1 MPKSTITFVCTE
13 CGGESLRW
21 AGQCPHCHAWNT
33 LQEFQVRKATK
44 GARPKPIQPARAVAL
59 TDLAA
64 DDAPRTRLEW
74 GELNRVLG
82 GGIVAGS
89 LVLIGGEPGVG
100 KSTLLMHA
108 AAQVARGGTVLYV
121 SGEESGQQV
130 RMRAQRLEALEP
142 NILLLA
148 ENDLDTI
155 CEAIEAER
163 PRLAI
168 VDSIQTVTD
177 VGLEGSAGSVT
188 QVRESA
194 ARLMRLAKEIGVPV
208 FLVGHVTK
216 DGSIAG
222 PRVLEHI
229 VDTVLYLEGDRRQE
243 LRLLRA
249 TKNRFGSAE
258 EVGVFA
264 MGESG
269 LQEVSDP
276 SAALLASAAPAA
288 PGTVIVSVLEGTRP
302 LLVEVQSLVN
312 RTQHTPVRRVANG
325 VDVNRLHM
333 ILAVLERRV
342 HGLSFGTKDVFV
354 SVAGGIRITEP
365 AADLGLA
372 LSILSNENN
381 RPMPDGLVVIGELGL
396 SGEVRRVGHLD
407 RRLQEAARHGLTRAL
422 IPAGSRAGR
431 PSGLDVVEVRTVAE
445 AISAA
450 FSSPIRSGEF
460 IREAGLGPTKSED
473 PRDELRSGSASG
485 SPAISRGPLRTVS

>member
-1 MPKSTITFVCTE
+1 MPKPTITFVCTE

-21 AGQCPHCHAWNT
+21 AGQCPHCRAWNT

-44 GARPKPIQPARAVAL
+44 DARARPVQPARAIAL

-64 DDAPRTRLEW
+64 EDAPRTRLAW

-82 GGIVAGS
+82 GGIVSGS

-108 AAQVARGGTVLYV
+108 AAQVARSGKVLYV

-130 RMRAQRLEALEP
+130 RMRAQRLDALVP
-142 NILLLA
+142 GILLLA
-148 ENDLDTI
+148 ENDLDAI
-155 CEAIEAER
+155 CDAIQAER

-168 VDSIQTVTD
+168 IDSIQTVTD
-177 VGLEGSAGSVT
+177 AGFEGSAGSVT

-216 DGSIAG
+216 EGSIAG

-258 EVGVFA
+258 EIGVFA

-269 LQEVSDP
+269 LEEVPDP
-276 SAALLASAAPAA
+276 SAALLATTAPTA
-288 PGTVIVSVLEGTRP
+288 PGTVIVAALEGTRP

-312 RTQHTPVRRVANG
+312 KNEHMVVRRVANG
-325 VDVNRLHM
+325 IDVNRVHM
-333 ILAVLERRV
+333 ILAVLEKR
-342 HGLSFGTKDVFV
+342 LSMTFGKSDVFV

-372 LSILSNENN
+372 LSIVSNDHS

-396 SGEVRRVGHLD
+396 SGEVRRVGQIE

-422 IPAGSRAGR
+422 IPAGSKAGR
-431 PSGLDVVEVRTVAE
+431 PTGLDVVEVRSVAE
-445 AISAA
+445 AVSAA
-450 FSSPIRSGEF
+450 FSSPIKSGEF
-460 IREAGLGPTKSED
+460 IREAGL
-473 PRDELRSGSASG
+473 
-485 SPAISRGPLRTVS
+485 TVS

>member
-1 MPKSTITFVCTE
+1 MPKSTTTFVCTE

-21 AGQCPHCHAWNT
+21 AGQCPHCRAWNT

-44 GARPKPIQPARAVAL
+44 DPRPRPLQGAVATPL
-59 TDLAA
+59 VEISAE
-64 DDAPRTRLEW
+64 DAPRTRLAW

-108 AAQVARGGTVLYV
+108 AAQVARRGKVLYV
-121 SGEESGQQV
+121 SGEESGQQI
-130 RMRAQRLEALEP
+130 RMRAERLQALDP
-142 NILLLA
+142 GILLLA
-148 ENDLDTI
+148 ENDLDAI
-155 CEAIEAER
+155 CEAIR
-163 PRLAI
+163 THTPMLAI
-168 VDSIQTVTD
+168 IDSIQTVTD
-177 VGLEGSAGSVT
+177 AGFEGSAGSVT

-194 ARLMRLAKEIGVPV
+194 ARLMRLAKEINVPV

-216 DGSIAG
+216 EGSIAG

-249 TKNRFGSAE
+249 TKNRFGSADE
-258 EVGVFA
+258 IGVFA
-264 MGESG
+264 MGELG
-269 LQEVSDP
+269 LEEVPDP
-276 SAALLASAAPAA
+276 SAAILAGGAPAA

-312 RTQHTPVRRVANG
+312 STQNRPLRRVANG
-325 VDVNRLHM
+325 IDVNRLHM
-333 ILAVLERRV
+333 ILAVLERR
-342 HGLSFGTKDVFV
+342 LTDTSFASQDVFV

-372 LSILSNENN
+372 LSIVSNEKN
-381 RPMPDGLVVIGELGL
+381 RPMPDGLLVIGELGL
-396 SGEVRRVGHLD
+396 SGEVRRVGHLE
-407 RRLQEAARHGLTRAL
+407 RRLAEAARHGLTRAL

-445 AISAA
+445 AVSAA
-450 FSSPIRSGEF
+450 FPNPIQSGRF
-460 IREAGLGPTKSED
+460 IEEAG
-473 PRDELRSGSASG
+473 
-485 SPAISRGPLRTVS
+485 ISVS